1 MTAKSKKVG
10 TGKPGPGR
18 PPGSQ
23 NKLTR
28 DIKAAI
34 LGAFEKAG
42 GEEYLAKVAKENP
55 QVFCAL
61 LGKVLPMQVVGDPDN
76 PVAAT
81 VTVKF
86 V

>member
-1 MTAKSKKVG
+1 MPLPKK
-10 TGKPGPGR
+10 GPGR

-23 NKLTR
+23 NKLTK

-34 LGAFEKAG
+34 IGAFEKAG
-42 GEEYLAKVAKENP
+42 GEAYLAKVAKENP

-61 LGKVLPMQVVGDPDN
+61 LGKVLPMQVIGDENN
-76 PVAAT
+76 PL
-81 VTVKF
+81 VTKLKVEF